1 MDFKRY
7 ALRVRKDVERMEN
20 MLFDVAKEYMVRPPQ
35 RDIHETHLPQPSIE
49 IRIHDLL
56 GVPPPRKSYP

>member
-20 MLFDVAKEYMVRPPQ
+20 MLFNLAKEFIVSLPQ
-35 RDIHETHLPQPSIE
+35 HDIHKMSFLIL
-49 IRIHDLL
+49 R
-56 GVPPPRKSYP
+56 